1 MEVDVMEQDK
11 KDAASKK
18 EKLSVIC
25 DDSNKTENN
34 KTPVDKVTEVNNEND
49 SELKCKNNKLETVKN
64 TETAKDERKE
74 DEEESSSVSEME
86 SDSENNLAGKY
97 KINWHISR

>member
-1 MEVDVMEQDK
+1 MYNVLLLSTCLTCLCTKDK

-34 KTPVDKVTEVNNEND
+34 KTPVDKVPTEVNNEND
-49 SELKCKNNKLETVKN
+49 SELKW
-64 TETAKDERKE
+64 
-74 DEEESSSVSEME
+74 
-86 SDSENNLAGKY
+86 KY
-97 KINWHISR
+97 KIINE